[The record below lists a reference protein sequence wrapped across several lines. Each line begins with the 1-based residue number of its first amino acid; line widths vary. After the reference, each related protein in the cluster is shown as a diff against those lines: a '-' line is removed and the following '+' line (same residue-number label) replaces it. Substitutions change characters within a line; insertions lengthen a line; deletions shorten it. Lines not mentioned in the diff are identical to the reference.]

1 MAVRMRDVAE
11 RAGVSPRTVSNVV
24 NGFRHV
30 SPSTRERVQTALD
43 ELGYEVNAAARSL
56 RSGRTGM
63 IALVV
68 AELHSPYFAELA
80 DEVVRA
86 ADRRDLTVL
95 TEVTEGRLDRELQ
108 VLKGG
113 RKHLTDGVLMSPIAL
128 TEEPRARFRRDFPM
142 VMLGESRLGNAYD
155 HVGLDNTAA
164 THAVVEHLVSSGRVK
179 IAALGFNDRL
189 PGAVLR
195 REAYVAALRRAGL
208 RPHCVMSTP
217 DWNRHTGA
225 EAIHSLVRSGQPL
238 PDAVFA
244 FNDTLAIGALR
255 ALTQYGISVPGQ
267 VALAGIDDIEEAAY
281 VTPSLTTIAPDL
293 SVLAEQALSMLE
305 DQMTARRNSSPIRA
319 PRQAWSPFRLVVR
332 ESTLTA

>member
-1 MAVRMRDVAE
+1 MRDVAE
-11 RAGVSPRTVSNVV
+11 KAGVSPRTVSNVV

-30 SPSTRERVQTALD
+30 SPETRERVQLALD

-80 DEVVRA
+80 DAVVRA
-86 ADRRDLTVL
+86 ADRRNLTVL
-95 TEVTEGRLDRELQ
+95 IEVTEGRRDREIQ

-113 RKHLTDGVLMSPIAL
+113 RTHLTDGVLMSPIAL
-128 TEEPRARFRRDFPM
+128 TEEPRLGFRRDFPM
-142 VMLGESRLGNAYD
+142 VMLGESRLGATYD
-155 HVGLDNTAA
+155 HVGLDNAAA
-164 THAVVEHLVSSGRVK
+164 THAVVEHLIVSGRSR
-179 IAALGFNDRL
+179 IAALGYHPSV

-195 REAYVAALRRAGL
+195 HDAYLAALQRAGL
-208 RPHCVMSTP
+208 RPHGVLRTP
-217 DWNRHTGA
+217 DWDRRSGA
-225 EAIHSLVRSGQPL
+225 EAIHSLVRSGAPL
-238 PDAVFA
+238 PEAIFA

-255 ALTQYGISVPGQ
+255 ALLQYGISVPSQ
-267 VALAGIDDIEEAAY
+267 VAVAGIDDIDEAAY
-281 VTPSLTTIAPDL
+281 MTPSLTTVAPDL
-293 SVLAEQALSMLE
+293 SALAEQALGLLE
-305 DQMTARRNSSPIRA
+305 DQMAATRSGMPTAL